1 MKSVEVS
8 LLDEALLDLE
18 AGRQFYDGQDPG
30 VGLYFLESVFEDI
43 QSLRNTAGVHPIHFS
58 YQRMLTKRYPFAV
71 YYEVIDDTARV
82 VAVLDMRQNPN
93 GIRSILDWRSIQS
106 DG

>member
-30 VGLYFLESVFEDI
+30 VGLYFLESVF
-43 QSLRNTAGVHPIHFS
+43 
-58 YQRMLTKRYPFAV
+58 
-71 YYEVIDDTARV
+71 
-82 VAVLDMRQNPN
+82 
-93 GIRSILDWRSIQS
+93 
-106 DG
+106 